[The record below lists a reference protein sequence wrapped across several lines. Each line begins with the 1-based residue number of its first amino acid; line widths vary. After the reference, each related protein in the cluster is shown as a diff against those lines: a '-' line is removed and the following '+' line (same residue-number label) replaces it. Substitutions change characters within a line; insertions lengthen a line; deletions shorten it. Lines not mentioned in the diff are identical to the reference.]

1 MNPFVGMS
9 YGPALD
15 LVAKT
20 FSEREALVFEDQRFT
35 FRDVKREIDQA
46 SARLGHLGL
55 ARGDKVAIWMP
66 NCLEFLWYWLGA
78 AQIGLVPVILN
89 NRLKLDEAAYQID
102 QSDSR
107 AILVPGDGAFRDFV
121 GDLLALCPELANGPP
136 RGGPQS
142 RLPQLKHVIALDPVE
157 GAKGITDWSK
167 PAPSGLAMPALEM
180 DPAAPGMIAYS
191 SGTTA
196 LPKGA
201 VLNHTGLR
209 KAWDHGERFGQTADD
224 RLFLA
229 VPLFGILANV
239 NGVLTFWSRGSAVVL
254 ERRFEAGR
262 AIEVIE
268 RERCTVAYLLPM
280 MVEQLLGHPSYRPER
295 TASLRTGIIVGTD
308 TAVMRRVA
316 EDLRMP
322 GFFTSFGMTETYSAC
337 ARCYSTDSMDVR
349 MHTHGLPLPDIEVAI
364 RDVETSA
371 DLAPEQEGEI
381 CIRGYNVML
390 GYYNKPAETAAA
402 FTPDRFFR
410 TGDLGYKTP
419 EGRLVFLRRIK
430 DGYKHNGFNVS
441 TAEVE
446 REIGG
451 HPKVAEAAVVGMP
464 DRLSGEVGAAFVIAR
479 AGQRIDPAELKAFLR
494 PRLATYK
501 MPAHVFQVDEFP
513 LTAGTSK
520 VRKFELRAKALE
532 WLKPKTD
539 EPTA

>member
-1 MNPFVGMS
+1 
-9 YGPALD
+9 
-15 LVAKT
+15 
-20 FSEREALVFEDQRFT
+20 
-35 FRDVKREIDQA
+35 
-46 SARLGHLGL
+46 
-55 ARGDKVAIWMP
+55 
-66 NCLEFLWYWLGA
+66 
-78 AQIGLVPVILN
+78 
-89 NRLKLDEAAYQID
+89 
-102 QSDSR
+102 
-107 AILVPGDGAFRDFV
+107 
-121 GDLLALCPELANGPP
+121 
-136 RGGPQS
+136 
-142 RLPQLKHVIALDPVE
+142 
-157 GAKGITDWSK
+157 
-167 PAPSGLAMPALEM
+167 
-180 DPAAPGMIAYS
+180 
-191 SGTTA
+191 
-196 LPKGA
+196 
-201 VLNHTGLR
+201 
-209 KAWDHGERFGQTADD
+209 
-224 RLFLA
+224 